1 MAPVG
6 ASPWVRS
13 GPGGSRHLESAGV
26 RLLPANTYT
35 ADPALRSLLSAWLR
49 RDVLAWAE
57 PQLEEMGLLA
67 AEELHRLGDECE
79 RQPAW
84 LRTIEPWGERVD
96 EIVYPEAWRRL
107 GGIAA
112 RHGLTGLPY
121 EEEAQLAA
129 GPDLRLVHAA
139 LCYLFQPQTA
149 TYLCPV
155 AMTDGAARVLVE
167 FGPEELRTEV
177 VPHLISRDPATAWT
191 AGQWMTEV
199 QGGSD
204 VGAASVEARCVDGVW
219 RLHGRKYFCSNL
231 GGEVALAL
239 ARPEAAGPGTAGLA
253 LFLIPRRLADGSRNR
268 LRIDRLKDK
277 LGTRAMATGE
287 VTLEGAE
294 ARLVGELDRGFA
306 QMTWM
311 LNVTRLHNAVAS
323 AATLRRGLHLARG
336 YAAVRTA
343 FGRRLDRLPLQRQV
357 LMGLAVQAEA
367 ALVLTMRLAALLGRV
382 EARTALPEE
391 QVLCR
396 LGSSLAKLYTARM
409 AVAGASEVVE
419 CFGGAGYME
428 DTGIPRLLRDAQVL
442 PIWEGTTN
450 VLALDA
456 LRVVGSAGVADA
468 FLAELERLGSPRRDA
483 AAELLSVVAGR
494 EQDTAR
500 RWARELAFGLAEAWI
515 SGLLAQAAGR
525 GAREAAVAEAWESG
539 CRPDVGSED
548 RFELLVDGA

>member
-1 MAPVG
+1 
-6 ASPWVRS
+6 
-13 GPGGSRHLESAGV
+13 V

-35 ADPALRSLLSAWLR
+35 ADPALRSLLGAWLR
-49 RDVLAWAE
+49 PEVLAWAE

-67 AEELHRLGDECE
+67 AEELHRLGEECE

-84 LRTIEPWGERVD
+84 LRTIDPWGERVD
-96 EIVYPEAWRRL
+96 EVVYPEAWRRL
-107 GGIAA
+107 GAVAA

-121 EEEAQLAA
+121 EEEARLVA

-155 AMTDGAARVLVE
+155 AMTDGAARVLID
-167 FGPEELRTEV
+167 FGPEELRAEV
-177 VPHLISRDPATAWT
+177 VPHLISRDPAAAWT

-204 VGAASVEARCVDGVW
+204 VGATAVRARCVEGGW
-219 RLHGRKYFCSNL
+219 RLYGRKYFCSNL

-239 ARPEAAGPGTAGLA
+239 ARPEGAGSGTAGLA
-253 LFLIPRRLADGSRNR
+253 LFLVPRRLADGSPNR

-287 VTLEGAE
+287 VTLEGTE
-294 ARLVGELDRGFA
+294 ARLVGQPERGFA
-306 QMTWM
+306 QMTSM

-343 FGRRLDRLPLQRQV
+343 FGRRLDQLPLLRQV

-382 EARTALPEE
+382 ETGAALPEE
-391 QVLCR
+391 RAVCR
-396 LGSSLAKLYTARM
+396 LGSSLTKLYTARM

-456 LRVVGSAGVADA
+456 LRVAGRAEVRDA
-468 FLAELERLGSPRRDA
+468 FLAELERLGSPRREA
-483 AAELLSVVAGR
+483 AAGLLSAVGR
-494 EQDTAR
+494 EPAIAER
-500 RWARELAFGLAEAWI
+500 RARELAFGLAEAWI
-515 SGLLAQAAGR
+515 SGLLAGAAAR
-525 GAREAAVAEAWESG
+525 GPREAAVAEAWESG
-539 CRPDVGSED
+539 CRPDGLGED
-548 RFELLVDGA
+548 RFELLVDGV

>member
-1 MAPVG
+1 M
-6 ASPWVRS
+6 
-13 GPGGSRHLESAGV
+13 

-35 ADPALRSLLSAWLR
+35 ADPALRSLLRAWLAP
-49 RDVLAWAE
+49 DVLAWAE

-67 AEELHRLGDECE
+67 AEELHRLGEECE
-79 RQPAW
+79 RRPPW
-84 LRTIEPWGERVD
+84 LRTVDPWGERVD
-96 EIVYPEAWRRL
+96 EVVYPEAWRRL
-107 GGIAA
+107 GAIAA

-121 EEEAQLAA
+121 EEEARQVA

-155 AMTDGAARVLVE
+155 AMTDGATRVLVE
-167 FGPEELRTEV
+167 FGPEELQAEV
-177 VPHLISRDPATAWT
+177 VPHLISRDPAVAWT

-204 VGAASVEARCVDGVW
+204 VGATAVGARRVDGAW
-219 RLHGRKYFCSNL
+219 RLYGRKYFCSNL
-231 GGEVALAL
+231 SGEVALAL
-239 ARPEAAGPGTAGLA
+239 ARPEAAAPGTEGLG
-253 LFLIPRRLADGSRNR
+253 LFLVARRRADGSRNHFR
-268 LRIDRLKDK
+268 VDRLKDK
-277 LGTRAMATGE
+277 LGTRGMATGE

-294 ARLVGELDRGFA
+294 AQVVGELERGFA
-306 QMTWM
+306 QMTTM

-343 FGRRLDRLPLQRQV
+343 FGRRLDELPLQRQV

-367 ALVLTMRLAALLGRV
+367 ALVLSMRVAALLGRA
-382 EARTALPEE
+382 EAGVALAEE
-391 QVLCR
+391 QALCR

-409 AVAGASEVVE
+409 AVAGSSEVVE

-428 DTGIPRLLRDAQVL
+428 DTGIPCLLREAQVL

-456 LRVVGSAGVADA
+456 LRVVRRPNVRDA
-468 FLAELERLGSPRRDA
+468 FLAELERLGSPRREA
-483 AAELLSVVAGR
+483 AARLLSVL
-494 EQDTAR
+494 AR
-500 RWARELAFGLAEAWI
+500 QELELAERFGRELAFGLAEAWI

-525 GAREAAVAEAWESG
+525 GRREAAVAEAWESG
-539 CRPDVGSED
+539 GRPAAGGGD